1 MFDEVSDYELQ
12 KEKDGQPPSYLEAR
26 SPVPWIAASVLIAV
40 IAGGTWF
47 YFSSGRNS
55 QQQSSATEAT
65 TAAAPAA
72 QPLGGPAEAIPLPP
86 LDETDAV
93 VRQLV
98 AALSSNPTVAAWL
111 ATDDLL
117 RGFTVA
123 VDNIA
128 DGATPARRISALRP
142 AGAFRVIDG
151 DDDLS
156 IDPRSYERYAPLAGA
171 VDSLDPEGTARLYST
186 LKPRIE
192 DAYAELGRDRS
203 FDVALERAFVAML
216 QTPALNGEVRLVPTG
231 AVLYAFENP
240 RVEGLTAA
248 QKQLARMGPRNV
260 RVIQGKLRQIALALG
275 IPAERLPQ

>member
-1 MFDEVSDYELQ
+1 MFDDVSDYELQ
-12 KEKDGQPPSYLEAR
+12 KDSKPPHLESR
-26 SPVPWIAASVLIAV
+26 SPLPWILASVLIAV
-40 IAGGTWF
+40 AAGAAWF
-47 YFSSGRNS
+47 YLFSGRDS
-55 QQQSSATEAT
+55 QQQSSATDTA
-65 TAAAPAA
+65 TAAAPATR
-72 QPLGGPAEAIPLPP
+72 PLGAPADAIPLPP
-86 LDETDAV
+86 LEETDAL

-98 AALSSNPTVAAWL
+98 AALSSHPTVAAWL

-117 RGFTVA
+117 RSFTVA

-128 DGATPARRISALRP
+128 DGATPARRLNALRP

-171 VDSLDPEGTARLYST
+171 VDSLDPQGTARLYST

-192 DAYAELGRDRS
+192 DAYAELGRERS

-216 QTPALNGEVRLVPTG
+216 QTPALDGEVRVVPTG
-231 AVLYAFENP
+231 AVLYAFENS
-240 RVEGLTAA
+240 RIEGLTAA

-260 RVIQGKLRQIALALG
+260 RAIQGKLRQIALALG
-275 IPAERLPQ
+275 IPEERLAR

>member
-1 MFDEVSDYELQ
+1 MFDDVSDYELQ
-12 KEKDGQPPSYLEAR
+12 KDGRPPALEAR

-55 QQQSSATEAT
+55 QQQSSATEAP
-65 TAAAPAA
+65 TAAAPAP
-72 QPLGGPAEAIPLPP
+72 QPLGGPADAIPLPP
-86 LDETDAV
+86 LDESDAV

-128 DGATPARRISALRP
+128 DGATPARQLSALRP
-142 AGAFRVIDG
+142 AAAFRVVDG

-216 QTPALNGEVRLVPTG
+216 QTPSLDGEIRLVPTG

-240 RVEGLTAA
+240 RIEKLTAA

-260 RVIQGKLRQIALALG
+260 RVIQGKLRQIALALR
-275 IPAERLPQ
+275 IPAERLN

>member
-1 MFDEVSDYELQ
+1 
-12 KEKDGQPPSYLEAR
+12 
-26 SPVPWIAASVLIAV
+26 LIAV
-40 IAGGTWF
+40 IAVGTWF
-47 YFSSGRNS
+47 YFSSDRNS
-55 QQQSSATEAT
+55 QQQSSTTEST
-65 TAAAPAA
+65 TAAAVATR
-72 QPLGGPAEAIPLPP
+72 PLGAPADAIPLPP

-128 DGATPARRISALRP
+128 DGVTPARRLNALRP
-142 AGAFRVIDG
+142 AGAFRVIDA
-151 DDDLS
+151 DDDVS
-156 IDPRSYERYAPLAGA
+156 VDPRSYERYAPLAGA

-216 QTPALNGEVRLVPTG
+216 QTPTLDGEVRLVPTSG
-231 AVLYAFENP
+231 ILYAFENP
-240 RVEGLTAA
+240 RIERLTAA

-260 RVIQGKLRQIALALG
+260 RVIQGKLQQIALALG

>member
-1 MFDEVSDYELQ
+1 MFDDVSDYELQ
-12 KEKDGQPPSYLEAR
+12 KEDGKPPYLEAR
-26 SPVPWIAASVLIAV
+26 SPIPWVAASVLIAV

-47 YFSSGRNS
+47 YLSRGRDS
-55 QQQSSATEAT
+55 QQQTSATDTA
-65 TAAAPAA
+65 TAAAPAT
-72 QPLGGPAEAIPLPP
+72 PLGAPADAIPLPP
-86 LDETDAV
+86 LDETDAL

-98 AALSSNPTVAAWL
+98 GALSSHPTVAAWL

-117 RGFTVA
+117 RSFTVA

-128 DGATPARRISALRP
+128 DGVTPARRLNALRP

-171 VDSLDPEGTARLYST
+171 VDSLDPQGTARLYST

-192 DAYAELGRDRS
+192 DAYVELGRDRS

-216 QTPALNGEVRLVPTG
+216 QTPALDGEVRIVPTG
-231 AVLYAFENP
+231 AVLYAFENS
-240 RVEGLTAA
+240 RIEGLTAA

-260 RVIQGKLRQIALALG
+260 RVIHGKLRQIALALG

>member
-1 MFDEVSDYELQ
+1 MFDDVSDYELQ
-12 KEKDGQPPSYLEAR
+12 KDGRPPALESR
-26 SPVPWIAASVLIAV
+26 SPLPWIVASVLIALA
-40 IAGGTWF
+40 AGATWF
-47 YFSSGRNS
+47 YLSRGRDS
-55 QQQSSATEAT
+55 QQQSSATEAA
-65 TAAAPAA
+65 TAAAPGTR
-72 QPLGGPAEAIPLPP
+72 PLGGPADVIALPP

-98 AALSSNPTVAAWL
+98 GALSSHPTVAAWL

-117 RGFTVA
+117 RSFTVA

-128 DGATPARRISALRP
+128 DGATPARRLNALRP

-216 QTPALNGEVRLVPTG
+216 QTPALDGEVRLVPTG

-240 RVEGLTAA
+240 RIERLTAA

-260 RVIQGKLRQIALALG
+260 RVVQDKLRQIALALG
-275 IPAERLPQ
+275 IPSERLSQ

>member
-12 KEKDGQPPSYLEAR
+12 KDRRPLALEAR
-26 SPVPWIAASVLIAV
+26 SPLPWILASVLIAA
-40 IAGGTWF
+40 AGATWF
-47 YFSSGRNS
+47 YFFSGRDS
-55 QQQSSATEAT
+55 QQQSSATEAAT
-65 TAAAPAA
+65 APAPA
-72 QPLGGPAEAIPLPP
+72 TRPLGAPADSIPLPP
-86 LDETDAV
+86 LDETDAL

-117 RGFTVA
+117 RSFTVA

-128 DGATPARRISALRP
+128 DGATPARRLNALRP

-156 IDPRSYERYAPLAGA
+156 IDPRSYERYAPLSGA

-231 AVLYAFENP
+231 GVLYAFENP

-275 IPAERLPQ
+275 IPAERLN

>member
-1 MFDEVSDYELQ
+1 MFDDVSDYELQ
-12 KEKDGQPPSYLEAR
+12 KDGQAPYLEAR
-26 SPVPWIAASVLIAV
+26 SPLPWILASVLIAV
-40 IAGGTWF
+40 AAGTTWF
-47 YFSSGRNS
+47 YFFSGRGS
-55 QQQSSATEAT
+55 QQQSPATQAE
-65 TAAAPAA
+65 TAAAPATR
-72 QPLGGPAEAIPLPP
+72 PLGGPADAIPLPP
-86 LDETDAV
+86 LDETDAL

-98 AALSSNPTVAAWL
+98 SALSSHPTVAAWL

-117 RGFTVA
+117 RSFTVA

-128 DGATPARRISALRP
+128 DGATPARRLNALRP
-142 AGAFRVIDG
+142 AGGFRVIDG

-240 RVEGLTAA
+240 RIEGLTAA

-260 RVIQGKLRQIALALG
+260 RVIQGKLRQIAVALG
-275 IPAERLPQ
+275 VPSERLPQ

>member
-1 MFDEVSDYELQ
+1 MFDEASEYELQ
-12 KEKDGQPPSYLEAR
+12 KDRQAPYLEAR
-26 SPVPWIAASVLIAV
+26 SPLPWILASVLIAV
-40 IAGGTWF
+40 AAGAAWF
-47 YFSSGRNS
+47 YFFSSRDS
-55 QQQSSATEAT
+55 PQQSLATQAAT
-65 TAAAPAA
+65 TAAPETRPLGAPADS
-72 QPLGGPAEAIPLPP
+72 IPLPP
-86 LDETDAV
+86 LDETDAL

-98 AALSSNPTVAAWL
+98 AALSSHPTVAAWL

-117 RGFTVA
+117 RSFTVA

-128 DGATPARRISALRP
+128 DGATPARRLSALRP
-142 AGAFRVIDG
+142 AGAFRVMDA
-151 DDDLS
+151 DDDVS
-156 IDPRSYERYAPLAGA
+156 IDPRSYERYAPIAGA

-203 FDVALERAFVAML
+203 FDAALERAFVAML
-216 QTPALNGEVRLVPTG
+216 QTPALNGEVRLIPTG

-240 RVEGLTAA
+240 RIEGLTAA

>member
-1 MFDEVSDYELQ
+1 MFDDVSDYELQ
-12 KEKDGQPPSYLEAR
+12 KDGRPPALEAR

-40 IAGGTWF
+40 IAVGTWF
-47 YFSSGRNS
+47 YFSSDRNS
-55 QQQSSATEAT
+55 QQQSSTTEST
-65 TAAAPAA
+65 TAAAAA
-72 QPLGGPAEAIPLPP
+72 TRPLGAPADAIPFPP

-128 DGATPARRISALRP
+128 DGVTPARRLNALRP
-142 AGAFRVIDG
+142 AGAFRVIDA
-151 DDDLS
+151 DDDVS
-156 IDPRSYERYAPLAGA
+156 VDPRSYERYAPLAGA

-216 QTPALNGEVRLVPTG
+216 QTPTLDGEVRLVPTSG
-231 AVLYAFENP
+231 ILYAFENP
-240 RVEGLTAA
+240 RIERLTAA

-260 RVIQGKLRQIALALG
+260 RVIQGKLQQIALALG

>member
-1 MFDEVSDYELQ
+1 MFDDVSEYELQ
-12 KEKDGQPPSYLEAR
+12 KDGRPSTALESR
-26 SPVPWIAASVLIAV
+26 SPLPWIVASILIAV
-40 IAGGTWF
+40 VAGATWF
-47 YFSSGRNS
+47 YFFSGRDS

-65 TAAAPAA
+65 AAAAPATR
-72 QPLGGPAEAIPLPP
+72 PLGAPADAIPLPP
-86 LDETDAV
+86 LDETDAL

-98 AALSSNPTVAAWL
+98 AALSSNSTVAAWL

-123 VDNIA
+123 VDNIS
-128 DGATPARRISALRP
+128 DGVTPARRLNALRP
-142 AGAFRVIDG
+142 AGAFRVIDA
-151 DDDLS
+151 DEDVS
-156 IDPRSYERYAPLAGA
+156 IDPRSYERYAPIAGA

-216 QTPALNGEVRLVPTG
+216 QTPALDGDVRLVPTG
-231 AVLYAFENP
+231 AILYAFENP
-240 RVEGLTAA
+240 RIERLTAA

-260 RVIQGKLRQIALALG
+260 RVIQGKLRQIAVALG
-275 IPAERLPQ
+275 IPEEKLPQ

>member
-1 MFDEVSDYELQ
+1 MFDEVSEYELQ
-12 KEKDGQPPSYLEAR
+12 KDHQSQYLEAR
-26 SPVPWIAASVLIAV
+26 SPLPWILASLFIAV
-40 IAGGTWF
+40 AAGAVWF
-47 YFSSGRNS
+47 YLFSGRDS
-55 QQQSSATEAT
+55 QQQSSATQAA
-65 TAAAPAA
+65 TAAAPATK
-72 QPLGGPAEAIPLPP
+72 PLGTPTDSIPLPP
-86 LDETDAV
+86 LDETDAL

-98 AALSSNPTVAAWL
+98 AALSSHPTVAAWL

-117 RGFTVA
+117 RSFTVA

-128 DGATPARRISALRP
+128 DGATPARRLGALRP
-142 AGAFRVIDG
+142 AGTFRVIDA
-151 DDDLS
+151 DDDVS

-171 VDSLDPEGTARLYST
+171 IDSLDPEGTARLYST

-216 QTPALNGEVRLVPTG
+216 QTPVLDGEVRLVPTG
-231 AVLYAFENP
+231 AVLYAFENS

-260 RVIQGKLRQIALALG
+260 RVIQGKLRQIGLALG
-275 IPAERLPQ
+275 IPDERLPR

>member
-12 KEKDGQPPSYLEAR
+12 KDRRPLALEAR
-26 SPVPWIAASVLIAV
+26 SPLPWILASVLIAA
-40 IAGGTWF
+40 AGATWF
-47 YFSSGRNS
+47 YFFSGRDS
-55 QQQSSATEAT
+55 QQQSSATEAAT
-65 TAAAPAA
+65 APAPA
-72 QPLGGPAEAIPLPP
+72 TRPLGAPADSIPLPP
-86 LDETDAV
+86 LDETDAL

-98 AALSSNPTVAAWL
+98 AALSSHPTVAAWL

-117 RGFTVA
+117 RSFTVA

-128 DGATPARRISALRP
+128 DGATPARRLNALRP

-156 IDPRSYERYAPLAGA
+156 IDPRSYERYAPLSGA

-231 AVLYAFENP
+231 GVLYAFENP

-275 IPAERLPQ
+275 IPAERLN

>member
-1 MFDEVSDYELQ
+1 MFDDVSDYELQ
-12 KEKDGQPPSYLEAR
+12 KDGRPPALEAR
-26 SPVPWIAASVLIAV
+26 SPLPWIIASVLIAV
-40 IAGGTWF
+40 AAGATWF
-47 YFSSGRNS
+47 YLFSGRDS
-55 QQQSSATEAT
+55 QQQSSAPEAT
-65 TAAAPAA
+65 TAAPPAT
-72 QPLGGPAEAIPLPP
+72 QPLGAAAEAIPLPP
-86 LDETDAV
+86 LDETDAL

-98 AALSSNPTVAAWL
+98 AALSSHPTVAAWL

-117 RGFTVA
+117 RSFTVA

-128 DGATPARRISALRP
+128 DGATPARRLSALRP

-151 DDDLS
+151 DDEVS
-156 IDPRSYERYAPLAGA
+156 IDPRSYERYAPLTGA

-216 QTPALNGEVRLVPTG
+216 QTPALDGEVRLVPTG
-231 AVLYAFENP
+231 AVLYAFDNP
-240 RVEGLTAA
+240 RIERLTAA
-248 QKQLARMGPRNV
+248 QKQLARMGPRNA

-275 IPAERLPQ
+275 IPAERLPR

>member
-1 MFDEVSDYELQ
+1 MFDDVSDYELQ
-12 KEKDGQPPSYLEAR
+12 KDGRPPALEAR

-40 IAGGTWF
+40 IAVGTWF
-47 YFSSGRNS
+47 YFSSDRNS
-55 QQQSSATEAT
+55 QQQSSTTEST
-65 TAAAPAA
+65 TAAAAA
-72 QPLGGPAEAIPLPP
+72 TRPLGAPADAIPLPP

-128 DGATPARRISALRP
+128 DGVTPARRLNALRP
-142 AGAFRVIDG
+142 AGAFRVIDA
-151 DDDLS
+151 DDDVS
-156 IDPRSYERYAPLAGA
+156 VDPRSYERYAPLAGA

-216 QTPALNGEVRLVPTG
+216 QTPTLDGEVRLVPTSG
-231 AVLYAFENP
+231 ILYAFENP
-240 RVEGLTAA
+240 RIERLTAA

-260 RVIQGKLRQIALALG
+260 RVIQGKLQQIALALG